1 MRSKEVIEMVKK
13 TTLKVVQTERRSKA
27 KTQKT
32 KIPKSKGKK
41 GRSLKDLLKLRE
53 SINDRRP
60 EFVMQESWRY
70 KRIGERWRKPKGI
83 DSKMRLGVKGWPKL
97 VKVGYR
103 GPRMA
108 RGLHPS
114 GYRDVLV
121 HNINELQGLN
131 PKTDAARLASK
142 LGAKKRSELIGRA
155 RELGIK
161 VLNPR
166 GIREAKS
173 PSE

>member
-1 MRSKEVIEMVKK
+1 MVKK
-13 TTLKVVQTERRSKA
+13 TALKVVRTKRRSKA
-27 KTQKT
+27 KT
-32 KIPKSKGKK
+32 PKKAKALKAKEKK
-41 GRSLKDLLKLRE
+41 GRSLKELLKLRE

-103 GPRMA
+103 GPRVT

-121 HNINELQGLN
+121 NNMNELQGLN
-131 PKTDAARLASK
+131 SKTDAARLASR

-155 RELGIK
+155 KELGIR
-161 VLNPR
+161 VLNPK
-166 GIREAKS
+166 GIREVKK